1 MELGRSKPERKEYV
15 RGNASEINFV
25 SLFENYM
32 SMLNAELEV
41 QVMATISVV
50 IISIKAVLQGN

>member
-1 MELGRSKPERKEYV
+1 MELGRSKTERKEYV

-32 SMLNAELEV
+32 SMLNAEFEV